1 MAQRYYEWTDSLT
14 EEPNDGRALF
24 GRDAMANYMII
35 GAKQLG
41 YDIFETADG
50 KTIVNLPARRG
61 EEAVGNYYVPY
72 VKGFFASSGR
82 FRSDDMKTGNVLTFV
97 GSSAGCTFFPD
108 HVTNG
113 DGDSYDIEVKTY
125 QAPKFEGG
133 ADYAV
138 QQGAGHGHHQ
148 QERRAGG
155 SRGALP
161 QVVYAER
168 LGD

>member
-1 MAQRYYEWTDSLT
+1 MTSLKRRT
-14 EEPNDGRALF
+14 
-24 GRDAMANYMII
+24 
-35 GAKQLG
+35 
-41 YDIFETADG
+41 
-50 KTIVNLPARRG
+50 ARRPSICRATWQRSCG
-61 EEAVGNYYVPY
+61 IDNYYVPY

-82 FRSDDMKTGNVLTFV
+82 FRSDDMKTGNVLAFV

-138 QQGAGHGHHQ
+138 QQGAGMVIINKSDAQVEAAASSSGL
-148 QERRAGG
+148 RRATG
-155 SRGALP
+155 
-161 QVVYAER
+161 R
-168 LGD
+168 LSFPSVPAICR

>member
-1 MAQRYYEWTDSLT
+1 MRPPPLPQRLYED
-14 EEPNDGRALF
+14 
-24 GRDAMANYMII
+24 
-35 GAKQLG
+35 
-41 YDIFETADG
+41 
-50 KTIVNLPARRG
+50 
-61 EEAVGNYYVPY
+61 
-72 VKGFFASSGR
+72 
-82 FRSDDMKTGNVLTFV
+82 GNVLAFV

-138 QQGAGHGHHQ
+138 QQGAGMVIINKSD
-148 QERRAGG
+148 A
-155 SRGALP
+155 
-161 QVVYAER
+161 QVEAAARFLKWFYAER

>member
-1 MAQRYYEWTDSLT
+1 
-14 EEPNDGRALF
+14 
-24 GRDAMANYMII
+24 
-35 GAKQLG
+35 
-41 YDIFETADG
+41 
-50 KTIVNLPARRG
+50 
-61 EEAVGNYYVPY
+61 
-72 VKGFFASSGR
+72 
-82 FRSDDMKTGNVLTFV
+82 MKTGNVLAFV

-138 QQGAGHGHHQ
+138 QRGGAAWSSSTRAT
-148 QERRAGG
+148 RRW
-155 SRGALP
+155 SRGAL
-161 QVVYAER
+161 VVYAER